1 MSGLTSLAS
10 GWECFQKSRKCWSS
24 WAGVFTER
32 DSGKNVDSSV
42 KLEHG
47 ERACHVFQRVVWMGP
62 AALRTGLAQVAGNEA
77 VFSQMQ
83 YDSVPVSVG
92 QRTNAEANVKAMFK
106 AKSGICVFA

>member
-1 MSGLTSLAS
+1 MSGLTSLSS
-10 GWECFQKSRKCWSS
+10 GWGCFQKSRKCWSS

-47 ERACHVFQRVVWMGP
+47 EQACQVFQRGVRIGP

-92 QRTNAEANVKAMFK
+92 QRTRAEANAKAIFK
-106 AKSGICVFA
+106 AKSVICVFT